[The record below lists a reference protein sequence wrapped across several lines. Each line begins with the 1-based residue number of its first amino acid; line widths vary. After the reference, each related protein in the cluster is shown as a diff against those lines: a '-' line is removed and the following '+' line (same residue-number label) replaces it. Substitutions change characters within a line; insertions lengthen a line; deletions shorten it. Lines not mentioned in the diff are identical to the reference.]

1 MTTNQ
6 LLALLAAL
14 AVGFTACK
22 KDDEEPEET
31 HEHNEVAH
39 NATIRMSF
47 SFIQGENAFTL
58 DSIAHDSL
66 GHALKLDMLK
76 FYIGGGHATN
86 DEEVE
91 VGAFED
97 ARLLVD
103 ASTTND
109 LLLGPIYASHIHEF
123 HLDLGL
129 DSATNHA
136 DFATAEA
143 PLNDPAMYLN
153 ATDGYKFLVITGH
166 ADADGDGT
174 FETAFSYACGT
185 DALLTDAHVHAHHDI
200 VEGETFTAMA
210 TVDLLALFTGI
221 DVIAHPNA
229 SGGEEVN
236 ARLMEN
242 LELAI
247 DGVE

>member
-1 MTTNQ
+1 MTAKQ
-6 LLALLAAL
+6 LLAMMAAL

-22 KDDEEPEET
+22 KDSDEPEDT
-31 HEHNEVAH
+31 TPVEVSH
-39 NATIRMSF
+39 NATIRVSF
-47 SFIQGENAFTL
+47 TFVQGENAFTL

-66 GHALKLDMLK
+66 GHALKLDALR
-76 FYIGGGHATN
+76 FYVGGARATN
-86 DEEVE
+86 DEEEE
-91 VGAFED
+91 VGTFND

-109 LLLGPIYASHIHEF
+109 FLLGPIFASHVHEF

-136 DFATAEA
+136 DFATAPA
-143 PLNDPAMYLN
+143 PLNDASMYFN
-153 ATDGYKFLVITGH
+153 AADGYKFLVINGH

-185 DALLTDAHVHAHHDI
+185 DALLTDAHVHVHHDI
-200 VEGETFTAMA
+200 VEGETFTAQA
-210 TVDLLALFTGI
+210 FIDVAGLFGGI
-221 DVIAHPNA
+221 DVIGTPNA
-229 SGGEEVN
+229 SGAGEVN

-242 LELAI
+242 LELAT
-247 DGVE
+247 DGTE